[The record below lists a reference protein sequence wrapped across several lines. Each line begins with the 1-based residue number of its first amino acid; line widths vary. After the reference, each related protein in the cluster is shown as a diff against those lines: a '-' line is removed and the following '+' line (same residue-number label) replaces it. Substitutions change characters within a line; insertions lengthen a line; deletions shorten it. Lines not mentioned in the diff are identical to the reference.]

1 MEPGVHDRRSGWRR
15 IGMVLQG
22 TLLLVAGL
30 LAAMPPPEGVF
41 LLVPLVQRTDGQM
54 VRVATDAG
62 AQLVG
67 RGELAGSLYVRGSR
81 STLLPRAVMAGALLM
96 EGEYVGCSDAK
107 AGQS

>member
-41 LLVPLVQRTDGQM
+41 LLVPLVQRTD
-54 VRVATDAG
+54 